1 VQNKLTSGLWWSST
15 AGLPSTR
22 SGRRG
27 RRVIR
32 HCRAGLTRDGKTY
45 RWFGIS
51 FRVAEIAFHFTEQ
64 KNQTA
69 CMRICLNLFFHFSSH
84 FLHLFFNFHLSSFID
99 FPFLH
104 FFTTI
109 LHPILWW
116 ESLPFLTFPF
126 SASSQHVTIL
136 NPGYELHATV

>member
-1 VQNKLTSGLWWSST
+1 VVIHGRTTVDEEWSSGT
-15 AGLPSTR
+15 EGHPALQGRTR
-22 SGRRG
+22 QRWQDLSVVWDLLQGRRD
-27 RRVIR
+27 RLPF
-32 HCRAGLTRDGKTY
+32 HRA
-45 RWFGIS
+45 
-51 FRVAEIAFHFTEQ
+51 

-84 FLHLFFNFHLSSFID
+84 FLHLFFNIHLSSFID